1 MTPLQRTEQW
11 LAQFVVGLNLC
22 PFAKRP
28 LAQGT
33 VRIHV
38 EESPHEPDATRAF
51 LSELERLVTTRR
63 AALETTLL
71 VLPNQFADF
80 ADFWDYC
87 TWMQEELLA
96 DSGAEG
102 LVQVVGF
109 HPQYVFEGAHPGD
122 ASNYTNRSPYP
133 LVHLLRE
140 ESVSEAVLDYPDV
153 AGITGRNII
162 LLNEMDRGELEDMVQ
177 P

>member
-1 MTPLQRTEQW
+1 MTPQQRTEQW
-11 LAQFVVGLNLC
+11 LTQFVVGHNLC

-38 EESPHEPDATRAF
+38 EESPNEPDATRAF
-51 LSELERLVTTRR
+51 LTELERLVTTPRP
-63 AALETTLL
+63 ALETTLL

-87 TWMQEELLA
+87 TWVQELLA

-109 HPQYVFEGAHPGD
+109 HPQYVFAEAAPDD

-133 LVHLLRE
+133 LIHLLRE
-140 ESVSEAVLDYPDV
+140 ESVGEAVLDYPDV
-153 AGITGRNII
+153 AAIPERNIA
-162 LLNEMDRGELEDMVQ
+162 LLRAMDRRELEDLVQ
-177 P
+177 